1 MSDDTTSGL
10 DSEISVRLLFASN
23 YVLLRDLLAA
33 RFAETPR
40 IELVGSSEL
49 GTSLLQLISEL
60 RPDVTLLSLRLG
72 ASSNSDT
79 ELVSSILKIAPATKM
94 VVMSAAFL
102 PGQISLLSQAGV
114 DGLLLESQDWPTL
127 VETVFAVHRG
137 AFVASSSIARAGMSI
152 GQLPQDGLTSTEVS
166 LMELVSEGLQNR
178 AIASRLN
185 VSVSTVRSRISNVLE
200 KLGSANRTQAVTEAI
215 RQGYISLSR

>member
-1 MSDDTTSGL
+1 MSDDTNPGL
-10 DSEISVRLLFASN
+10 DPESSVRLLFASN
-23 YVLLRDLLAA
+23 YVLLSDLLAA
-33 RFAETPR
+33 RLAETPR

-49 GTSLLQLISEL
+49 GSSLLQLISEL

-72 ASSNSDT
+72 ESSTSGT
-79 ELVSSILKIAPATKM
+79 ELVSSILKIAPTTKI

-102 PGQISLLSQAGV
+102 PGQISLLSRAGV

-137 AFVASSSIARAGMSI
+137 AFVASPSVARAGMST
-152 GQLPQDGLTSTEVS
+152 GQLHHAGLTSTEII

-185 VSVSTVRSRISNVLE
+185 VSVSTVRSRLGKVME
-200 KLGSANRTQAVTEAI
+200 KLGAANPTQTVTEAV
-215 RQGYISLSR
+215 RRGYISLSP